1 MAVKITKPSS
11 ENPDRAA
18 FTRTLQTPVGL
29 PFAGATLAGKYRIL
43 EEIGRGGMGVVYKA
57 EDTQLKRTVALKFL
71 SPDSTAVPSREKRFA
86 QEAQNASALNHPNI
100 CTIYEVGE
108 AEGNSFIAM
117 EYVDG
122 RPLDRM
128 IPDGGLPPNDIL
140 RYGSQ
145 IVEAFEHA
153 HEKGVIHRDLKTAN
167 VMITPAGR
175 VKVLDFGLA
184 KRLVAEELGE
194 ATRSQF
200 SLTEEG
206 MIAGTPAYM
215 APETLQGHPADARS
229 DIWAMGVVLYEMAA
243 GTRPFEGRTGFE
255 LTSAILRDAP
265 APLPVRTAAGLS
277 AVIRK
282 CLEKDLEKRF
292 QTVSEVRAA
301 LETNVLAKSSEA
313 SGPASMIR
321 SRRGRWVLAGVA
333 LCVAG
338 ALIFTLAPRGGEKP
352 GTAKDRGAFLSTGAR
367 RSPVAEANEYFERG
381 MLFLKAQF
389 NLASARKMLERA
401 LELDPKF
408 AEARGWYGFTFI
420 LEIDS
425 GHSSDSSWLYKA
437 EQELRRALQDDPD
450 SASAHSSLA
459 ALYFFQGRKDL
470 IPDEAN
476 KALALNPDG
485 PDAKIWL
492 FNYYAMSG
500 EYAIAKEYINQLLE
514 SDPLFFPARMN
525 LADILRLEGD
535 LAGAIRESGKI
546 LEQDPRNPF
555 AAKLLAR
562 TYIDG
567 NDLPMARR
575 SLESLS
581 PDDQRGNESKLIWAL
596 LLALEGKTKE
606 ALAKMDEDS
615 LKFGALSPWA
625 TSMVAEFYAVM
636 GDPQKSLDWLET
648 AVRNGDERDAWFRS
662 DPSLA
667 KVRDLPRF
675 QQIIDSIEF
684 RRKSRIGGKTNHD

>member
-1 MAVKITKPSS
+1 MAVKITKSSS
-11 ENPDRAA
+11 ENPVWAS

-71 SPDSTAVPSREKRFA
+71 SPDSSAVPSREKRFA

-215 APETLQGHPADARS
+215 APETLQGRPADARS
-229 DIWAMGVVLYEMAA
+229 DIWAMGVVLYEMAT